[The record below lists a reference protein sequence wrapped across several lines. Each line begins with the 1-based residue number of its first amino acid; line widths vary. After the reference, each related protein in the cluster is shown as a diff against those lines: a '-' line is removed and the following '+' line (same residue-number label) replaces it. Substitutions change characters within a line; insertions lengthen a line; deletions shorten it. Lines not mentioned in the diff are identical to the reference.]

1 MKKITLWSLVVLLA
15 LSSCK
20 REGIRKSVY
29 AGDISLEN
37 AVVIRKGDIV
47 FRSGNNPGGEA
58 IIYQLPDEKLVI
70 GLEKLNFTSNIN
82 IQVHLSKVA
91 TKSFASE
98 EVFALRSI
106 NGSLY
111 NRVPA
116 HIKIANYKYVVL
128 QTTAYDEEIASA
140 ELK

>member
-1 MKKITLWSLVVLLA
+1 MKKITLWSLVALLVF
-15 LSSCK
+15 SSCK
-20 REGIRKSVY
+20 REGISRNVY
-29 AGDISLEN
+29 TGTISIEN
-37 AVVIRKGDIV
+37 AIVIRKGDIV

-82 IQVHLSKVA
+82 IQVHLSTVPA
-91 TKSFASE
+91 KSFGSE
-98 EVFALRSI
+98 EVFAFRSI

-128 QTTAYDEEIASA
+128 QNTAYDDEIASA